1 MSEEQGAPGSVVI
14 VRNGDETGSMDSFG
28 EIRESTMKKRNKRE
42 IRGSTMKKSSL
53 TSSTTF

>member
-28 EIRESTMKKRNKRE
+28 EIR
-42 IRGSTMKKSSL
+42 GSTMKKKKIRGK
-53 TSSTTF
+53 